1 MALAARPALKA
12 PASPSKGRHRGWGPD
27 LLVGISAVLMG
38 TSTGAMPPA
47 RSAPLPSQVGPDP
60 SPVLNKAV
68 FAPAS
73 LALAQAGGTDLR
85 ASSPSQLALVEILRS
100 KGVIFYGAWWCGHCS
115 HQKSLFGAEAAI
127 KLPYVECD
135 QDDPGRRRC
144 QTAKIR
150 AFPTWDYQGERRE
163 GVLELEELRIWVGA
177 PKGAS
182 HSSSKGSQT

>member
-12 PASPSKGRHRGWGPD
+12 PPSPSKGPHSGWGPA
-27 LLVGISAVLMG
+27 LLVGVSAVLMV
-38 TSTGAMPPA
+38 TSTGAMTPA
-47 RSAPLPSQVGPDP
+47 RSAPLPSQAGPAP
-60 SPVLNKAV
+60 SLDLNKAV

-73 LALAQAGGTDLR
+73 QALAQTGGTDLS

-115 HQKSLFGAEAAI
+115 HQKSLFGAEAAS

-135 QDDPGRRRC
+135 KDDPGRRRC

-150 AFPTWDYQGERRE
+150 AFPTWDYRGERRE

-177 PKGAS
+177 PKG
-182 HSSSKGSQT
+182 SSRPAAKGSQT

>member
-1 MALAARPALKA
+1 MALAARPALNA
-12 PASPSKGRHRGWGPD
+12 PTSPSKGRHRGWGRA
-27 LLVGISAVLMG
+27 LLVGISALLMG
-38 TSTGAMPPA
+38 TCTGAMTPA
-47 RSAPLPSQVGPDP
+47 RSAPLPSQ
-60 SPVLNKAV
+60 
-68 FAPAS
+68 
-73 LALAQAGGTDLR
+73 ALAQTGGTDLS

-115 HQKSLFGAEAAI
+115 HQKSLFGAEAAT

-135 QDDPGRRRC
+135 KDDPGRRRC

-150 AFPTWDYQGERRE
+150 AFPTWDYKGERRE

-177 PKGAS
+177 PKGAI